1 MAIAFEKI
9 DDNYSYGTYDDFK
22 VIIMNS
28 NGYINVTKLCKQ
40 YGKYFK
46 HWLQND
52 SSKDLIAEVD
62 KVLAL
67 TRIRVSSDS
76 SNTVP
81 SDGIPSDGNDKATIT
96 MVEIQN
102 TTSLINVDSSNI
114 VPSAGIPADGTVKAI
129 ISIVGTNTT
138 TIRGTYVHKLLVP
151 HIASWLNP
159 AFAIKMSKIV
169 DEYLLR
175 EHRLKIAN
183 LTNDNSSLSY
193 QVQQLVHGNKE
204 QSRKIDEQSKKID
217 EQSKQIAEL
226 LSHTKDV
233 KHDLACMVDLA
244 LEQVE
249 ENELH
254 KIKLEKAVPDRI
266 NNPIDLNSVEHL
278 VLFNIGQDK
287 YYVIRGTSAY
297 IKTKF
302 KRLTNVTYSKRDS
315 TTSSTEYV
323 YVKTYNDVPNSRHLY
338 RVLKEHYNIAHG
350 NMNSFTSKV
359 DVDKLIDIIQ
369 EVFDKRLTVDIG
381 SREKTKVKTIAK
393 SKVSKTLTN

>member
-1 MAIAFEKI
+1 MAIVFEKI

-22 VIIMNS
+22 VIIMNN
-28 NGYINVTKLCKQ
+28 NGYINAAKLCKQ
-40 YGKYFK
+40 YGKSFK
-46 HWLQND
+46 NWLQND

-67 TRIRVSSDS
+67 AGIPASADS
-76 SNTVP
+76 SSNMFASP
-81 SDGIPSDGNDKATIT
+81 GIPGDANDKATIT
-96 MVEIQN
+96 IVE
-102 TTSLINVDSSNI
+102 TRNI
-114 VPSAGIPADGTVKAI
+114 T
-129 ISIVGTNTT
+129 
-138 TIRGTYVHKLLVP
+138 RGTYVHKLLVP

-159 AFAIKMSKIV
+159 SFAIKMSKIV

-175 EHRLKIAN
+175 EHRLKIAS
-183 LTNDNSSLSY
+183 LTNDNSNLSY
-193 QVQQLVHGNKE
+193 QVQQLVQENRE
-204 QSRKIDEQSKKID
+204 QSRKID
-217 EQSKQIAEL
+217 EL

-302 KRLTNVTYSKRDS
+302 KRLTNVTYSNKDS

-350 NMNSFTSKV
+350 NMNSFTSNV
-359 DVDKLIDIIQ
+359 PINELTEIIQ